1 MKIPKWILRQ
11 IKKKSRIYIIPTRM
25 GGYLNGLIF
34 LMFLLSVGYNNN
46 LLLIF
51 TLFLFGLNL
60 IWLIQSHFHMH
71 KLKLESVLL
80 EDGHAGESVSLRVH
94 WKNSPPPP
102 LHWELSLENDSDDS
116 FLIKGVLEHHSVE
129 DFKKLTQGQIIYPH
143 RGLWKFKHL
152 RIKTTKPF
160 GLYQTWK
167 YFKIDA
173 LAYAFPPKLKEVP
186 QMLMEASYL
195 EGDHQGPLK
204 GPHDVWNLAPYQGE
218 ESRKISWKHYARIGE
233 LVVKEGE
240 DLKKSVVHFCLPK
253 NFKDKEHTLST
264 LATQMVLCSRNE
276 THFSYEDQMG
286 RTEANS
292 SQKHLRDC
300 LRRLSLC

>member
-1 MKIPKWILRQ
+1 MKIPKWIKRQ
-11 IKKKSRIYIIPTRM
+11 IKKKPRIYIIPTRM

-71 KLKLESVLL
+71 KLKLDSVSI
-80 EDGHAGESVSLRVH
+80 EDGHAMESVHVRVQ

-102 LHWELSLENDSDDS
+102 LLWELALENDQEVS
-116 FLIKGVLEHHSVE
+116 LRLKGIEEHKVQDGHHNQTE
-129 DFKKLTQGQIIYPH
+129 GQLIYPK
-143 RGLWKFKHL
+143 RGVWKFKHI
-152 RIKTTKPF
+152 RVKTTKPF
-160 GLYQTWK
+160 GLYETWRYLK
-167 YFKIDA
+167 LDILSY
-173 LAYAFPPKLKEVP
+173 AYPPKLKEVP
-186 QMLMEASYL
+186 QMPTEPSYL
-195 EGDHQGPLK
+195 EGDHQSPLR

-218 ESRKISWKHYARIGE
+218 ESRKISWKHYARVGE

-240 DLKKSVVHFCLPK
+240 DLKKSVVHFTLPK
-253 NFKDKEHTLST
+253 KFKDKEHTLST
-264 LATQMVLCSRNE
+264 LATQMVLCSRTE
-276 THFSYEDQMG
+276 TPFSYEDHMG
-286 RTEANS
+286 KTEAGS
-292 SQKHLRDC
+292 SQRHLRDC